1 MPTLQEFECSYSPVE
16 DPILRIIGKYQNH
29 PVIKLIKY
37 KNKSQTFKFRDTN
50 IDKIKES
57 IENLDPKKRSQKSD
71 MNTNI
76 ISKNAAFF
84 KKYMCDDINF
94 NKLKETGIVP
104 VHKRSQNYLK
114 KTIDLLVF
122 FQISPRFMKNVYM
135 IKCQNFLII
144 FFQSITV
151 VFKRVTA
158 RYTAF

>member
-1 MPTLQEFECSYSPVE
+1 MPTLQEFEGSDSPVE

-29 PVIKLIKY
+29 PIIKLIKY

-57 IENLDPKKRSQKSD
+57 IENVGPKKRSQKSD

-76 ISKNAAFF
+76 SKNATFF
-84 KKYMCDDINF
+84 EKYMCDDINF
-94 NKLKETGIVP
+94 NKLKEAGIVP

-122 FQISPRFMKNVYM
+122 SQISPRFMKSVYM
-135 IKCQNFLII
+135 IKCQNFFII
-144 FFQSITV
+144 FFQSISV
-151 VFKRVTA
+151 VFKRVIA
-158 RYTAF
+158 HYTAF